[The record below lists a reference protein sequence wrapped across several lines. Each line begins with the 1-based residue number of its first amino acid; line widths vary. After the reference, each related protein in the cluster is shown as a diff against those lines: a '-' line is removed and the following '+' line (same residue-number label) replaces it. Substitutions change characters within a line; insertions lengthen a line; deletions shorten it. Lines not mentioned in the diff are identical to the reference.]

1 MFLFESG
8 LAGAAR
14 KMRIGLSERPA
25 RIADARSPRKRSGV
39 VGKPFQQEAAGADD
53 SIPWMA
59 SSDSA
64 ARIAALADEC
74 VKCGLCLPHCP
85 TYALDATETE
95 SPRGRIALAAAATS
109 GAVEPGHDLRLHLD
123 HCLACLACERVCPV
137 PVHYGP
143 LIVETRAAL
152 GPARPR
158 PRLLLNILSRPR
170 LLRTFAGLARVTG
183 ARGWLPALARALPRD
198 SALRAAARVLAI
210 APPVGRA
217 VCGDAPATG
226 LRTRVA
232 LFGGCVQG
240 VYERDAQAAAVRLLQ
255 AAGFE
260 VAMLENLC
268 CGALAAHTGDAAG
281 AGKFMA
287 RVREAFQRNGAQVLL
302 TATSG
307 CLGTLRAAL
316 PKTRV
321 DDVLGFLAA
330 HADTLQFNALD
341 ARVALHLPCTQV
353 NVARNGDAVRKLL
366 ARVPGL
372 QIAVLPTQAQ
382 CCGAAGSHMLEFPQR
397 AAAYREKVLGL
408 LPQSAPDVLLTSN
421 VGCRLHFAVGL
432 KENGSA
438 LGVEHP
444 LTLLARQLIV

>member
-1 MFLFESG
+1 MH
-8 LAGAAR
+8 GAHASFP
-14 KMRIGLSERPA
+14 GTPGTSPA
-25 RIADARSPRKRSGV
+25 EGPRSTNG
-39 VGKPFQQEAAGADD
+39 
-53 SIPWMA
+53 SIPGMD
-59 SSDSA
+59 SPDSA

-95 SPRGRIALAAAATS
+95 SPRGRIALAAAGTS
-109 GAVEPGHDLRLHLD
+109 GAVEPVHDLRLHLD

-152 GPARPR
+152 GSAHRR

-170 LLRTFAGLARVTG
+170 LLRTFATLARLTG
-183 ARGWLPALARALPRD
+183 ARGWLPALAHALPKD

-210 APPVGRA
+210 VPPVGRTVRA
-217 VCGDAPATG
+217 HRPAAG
-226 LRTRVA
+226 SRTRVA

-240 VYERDAQAAAVRLLQ
+240 VYERDAQTAAVRLLE
-255 AAGFE
+255 AAGFD
-260 VAMLENLC
+260 VTILGNLC
-268 CGALAAHTGDAAG
+268 CGALAAHTGDAPR
-281 AGKFMA
+281 AGKLMA
-287 RVREAFQRNGAQVLL
+287 RVHGAFERSGAKALL

-316 PKTRV
+316 PDTQV
-321 DDVLGFLAA
+321 DDALGFLAT
-330 HADTLQFNALD
+330 HAEMLRFDPLES
-341 ARVALHLPCTQV
+341 RVALHLPCTQV

-372 QIAVLPTQAQ
+372 QVAVLPTQAQ
-382 CCGAAGSHMLEFPQR
+382 CCGAAGSHLLEFPQR

-408 LPQSAPDVLLTSN
+408 LPQPAPDMLLTSN

-438 LGVEHP
+438 LVVEHP
-444 LTLLARQLIV
+444 LTLLARQLKPLSPREGLG

>member
-1 MFLFESG
+1 M
-8 LAGAAR
+8 
-14 KMRIGLSERPA
+14 
-25 RIADARSPRKRSGV
+25 DSPD
-39 VGKPFQQEAAGADD
+39 P
-53 SIPWMA
+53 
-59 SSDSA
+59 A

-95 SPRGRIALAAAATS
+95 SPRGRIALAAAGIS

-152 GPARPR
+152 APAKRR
-158 PRLLLNILSRPR
+158 PRLLLDILSRPR
-170 LLRTFAGLARVTG
+170 LLRVLAALSRIAG
-183 ARGWLPALARALPRD
+183 ARLWLPLLTRPLPKD

-210 APPVGRA
+210 APPVGNA
-217 VCGDAPATG
+217 VRGGAPAAG
-226 LRTRVA
+226 SHTRVA

-240 VYERDAQAAAVRLLQ
+240 VYERDAHAAAVRLLQ

-260 VAMLENLC
+260 VLMIGNLC
-268 CGALAAHTGDAAG
+268 CGALAAHTGDAPHAD
-281 AGKFMA
+281 KLM
-287 RVREAFQRNGAQVLL
+287 RHVREAFERSGAHILL
-302 TATSG
+302 TGTSG

-316 PKTRV
+316 PNTQV
-321 DDVLGFLAA
+321 DEVLGFLAA
-330 HADTLQFNALD
+330 HAEALQFNARD
-341 ARVALHLPCTQV
+341 AQVALHLPCTQV
-353 NVARNGDAVRKLL
+353 NVARNGDAIRQLL

-372 QIAVLPTQAQ
+372 RVSVLPTQAQ

-397 AAAYREKVLGL
+397 AAAYREKVLAL
-408 LPQSAPDVLLTSN
+408 LPQPAPDALLTSN

-432 KENGSA
+432 KENGSGLA
-438 LGVEHP
+438 VEHP
-444 LTLLARQLIV
+444 LTLLAGQLRDGT